1 MNENKQFNR
10 LLDKLDNGVYIFGH
24 THIQWNYRSYDGK
37 KLLIN
42 PGSCGLPLDC
52 VDAGMPYTILD
63 ILNTDNI
70 VVEERRVPFP
80 LEEYISIFRQ
90 SEQFSKV
97 NVWSRIILKELK
109 TKREHLFYFLQFAE
123 EYAMQIGDKQRPFSI
138 STWEKAYELWEVTKE
153 KGEG

>member
-1 MNENKQFNR
+1 MIAVWLALKPHIHANSKENSKGFI
-10 LLDKLDNGVYIFGH
+10 YIFGH

-109 TKREHLFYFLQFAE
+109 TKKNICFIFCNLRKSMLC
-123 EYAMQIGDKQRPFSI
+123 K
-138 STWEKAYELWEVTKE
+138 
-153 KGEG
+153 

>member
-1 MNENKQFNR
+1 M
-10 LLDKLDNGVYIFGH
+10 
-24 THIQWNYRSYDGK
+24 
-37 KLLIN
+37 IN

-123 EYAMQIGDKQRPFSI
+123 EYAMQIGDKQRPFPFLHG
-138 STWEKAYELWEVTKE
+138 KKHMNCG
-153 KGEG
+153 K